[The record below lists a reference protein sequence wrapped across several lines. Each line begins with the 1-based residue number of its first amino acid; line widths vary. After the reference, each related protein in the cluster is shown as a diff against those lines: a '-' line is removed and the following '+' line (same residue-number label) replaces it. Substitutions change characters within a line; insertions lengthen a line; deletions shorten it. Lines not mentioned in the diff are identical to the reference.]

1 MTILIFVGNHAGLFV
16 VEIQTP
22 MVQVQ
27 RVQTLKDQ
35 LLQRVQ
41 NLKDQL
47 QKLAQNLMAL
57 NPMVQILRVQVQTQI
72 VQIPKVQAQIQ
83 IVQIQRVQAG

>member
-16 VEIQTP
+16 VEIRTP

-47 QKLAQNLMAL
+47 QKLAQNLMVL
-57 NPMVQILRVQVQTQI
+57 NPMVQILRVQVRTQI
-72 VQIPKVQAQIQ
+72 DQIPKVQAQIQ

>member
-1 MTILIFVGNHAGLFV
+1 MTILIFVGNYAGLFV

-27 RVQTLKDQ
+27 KFQTLKDQVLQNQKDQ

-47 QKLAQNLMAL
+47 QK
-57 NPMVQILRVQVQTQI
+57 
-72 VQIPKVQAQIQ
+72 
-83 IVQIQRVQAG
+83 

>member
-16 VEIQTP
+16 VEIRTP

-41 NLKDQL
+41 NPKDQL
-47 QKLAQNLMAL
+47 QKLAQNLMVL
-57 NPMVQILRVQVQTQI
+57 NPMDQILRIQVQTQI